1 MTSAL
6 HAEVG
11 MRCPSVMAEL
21 SVWLGQETASVLLK
35 ERTKHLEVEE
45 GKYQCKGVPTIFGAG
60 DVSRK
65 PIRLAASGL
74 SVLTSTLC

>member
-1 MTSAL
+1 M
-6 HAEVG
+6 
-11 MRCPSVMAEL
+11 
-21 SVWLGQETASVLLK
+21 GQDAASVVLK

-65 PIRLAASGL
+65 PIGLTASGL
-74 SVLTSTLC
+74 CVLTSTLC

>member
-1 MTSAL
+1 M
-6 HAEVG
+6 V
-11 MRCPSVMAEL
+11 
-21 SVWLGQETASVLLK
+21 LK

-65 PIRLAASGL
+65 PIRLTASDL
-74 SVLTSTLC
+74 CILTSTLC

>member
-1 MTSAL
+1 MVV
-6 HAEVG
+6 VG
-11 MRCPSVMAEL
+11 
-21 SVWLGQETASVLLK
+21 LGQDAASVVLK

-65 PIRLAASGL
+65 PIRLTASGL
-74 SVLTSTLC
+74 FILTSTLC